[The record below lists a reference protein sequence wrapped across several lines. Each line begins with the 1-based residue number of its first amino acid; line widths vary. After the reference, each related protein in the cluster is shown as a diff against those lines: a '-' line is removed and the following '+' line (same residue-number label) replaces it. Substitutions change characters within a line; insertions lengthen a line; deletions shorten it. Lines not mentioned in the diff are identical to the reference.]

1 MESVYRELVNADI
14 GVVQLLTPPFDS
26 SLPPPGYIQGY
37 VPGVRENGGQ
47 YTHAAIWVALAFA
60 ALGDADRAWTL
71 FNLLAP
77 IRHGANA
84 TDIATYRVEPYVVAG
99 DVYASPEHAGRG
111 GWTWYTGS
119 AGWMYQLLVE
129 ALLGLERRG
138 NQFRV
143 RPLLP
148 KHWPAFEMRCRFG
161 ASSYEIVCR
170 EAAAGEAPRVS
181 VDGVE
186 AADGWVMLAGDGRTR
201 RVAVS
206 VRRNTEPPLP
216 GGPTR
221 FGGQRCSSR

>member
-1 MESVYRELVNADI
+1 VSPSRKWL
-14 GVVQLLTPPFDS
+14 
-26 SLPPPGYIQGY
+26 
-37 VPGVRENGGQ
+37 
-47 YTHAAIWVALAFA
+47 
-60 ALGDADRAWTL
+60 ALGVLSRNSCGA
-71 FNLLAP
+71 
-77 IRHGANA
+77 ANA
-84 TDIATYRVEPYVVAG
+84 TDIATYRVEPYGMAG
-99 DVYASPEHAGRG
+99 DVHESPQHAGRG
-111 GWTWYTGS
+111 GWYTGS
-119 AGWMYQLLVE
+119 AGWGYQLLVE

-148 KHWPAFEMRCRFG
+148 KHWPAFEMRYRLG
-161 ASSYEIVCR
+161 ASSYEIAYR
-170 EAAAGEAPRVS
+170 EASAGEAPRIS